1 MDFFT
6 CFFIY
11 EKWSHCDRKIRRVLA
26 IMIVEQNEIE
36 FRTNLNIFRTN
47 EKMVAVRPE
56 IEKFVSAAEYE
67 ELRVSLGYAENTHD
81 LTAALEKA
89 ELAVQYT
96 VAVKN
101 KVLEAYKEIMNMQI

>member
-1 MDFFT
+1 MDTILTSISGLTSAYNVGSNSAVSSANATGETSF
-6 CFFIY
+6 
-11 EKWSHCDRKIRRVLA
+11 DA
-26 IMIVEQNEIE
+26 IMKAAMDLVNEANE
-36 FRTNLNIFRTN
+36 LN
-47 EKMVAVRPE
+47 
-56 IEKFVSAAEYE
+56 SAAEYE
-67 ELRVSLGYAENTHD
+67 ELRVSLGYADNTHD

>member
-1 MDFFT
+1 MDTILTSISGLTSNFNV
-6 CFFIY
+6 
-11 EKWSHCDRKIRRVLA
+11 SNDRKATSATANGETSFDA
-26 IMIVEQNEIE
+26 IMKAAMDLVNEA
-36 FRTNLNIFRTN
+36 NDLN
-47 EKMVAVRPE
+47 
-56 IEKFVSAAEYE
+56 SAAEYE

-96 VAVKN
+96 VAIKN

>member
-1 MDFFT
+1 MDTILTSLSGLTSNFNVNN
-6 CFFIY
+6 
-11 EKWSHCDRKIRRVLA
+11 DRKVTSTGATGETSFDA
-26 IMIVEQNEIE
+26 IMKDAMNLVNEA
-36 FRTNLNIFRTN
+36 NDLN
-47 EKMVAVRPE
+47 
-56 IEKFVSAAEYE
+56 SAAEYE

-96 VAVKN
+96 VAIKN

>member
-1 MDFFT
+1 MDTILTSISGLTSNFNVT
-6 CFFIY
+6 N
-11 EKWSHCDRKIRRVLA
+11 DRAVTSANAAGETSFDA
-26 IMIVEQNEIE
+26 IMKAAMDLVNEANE
-36 FRTNLNIFRTN
+36 LN
-47 EKMVAVRPE
+47 
-56 IEKFVSAAEYE
+56 SAAEYE
-67 ELRVSLGYAENTHD
+67 ELRVSLGYADNTHD

>member
-1 MDFFT
+1 MDTILTSVSGLASDYSAITGKKAASSNSTGETSF
-6 CFFIY
+6 
-11 EKWSHCDRKIRRVLA
+11 DA
-26 IMIVEQNEIE
+26 IMKAAMDLVNEA
-36 FRTNLNIFRTN
+36 NDLN
-47 EKMVAVRPE
+47 
-56 IEKFVSAAEYE
+56 SAAEYE

-96 VAVKN
+96 VAIKN